1 LFRSAASARKSRR
14 RGLARVGSRFAFVT
28 ITSAVRQTFAKLT
41 PQHVR
46 ARPEDS
52 PLSAPLHEFGS
63 EIWVG
68 EGPIIPFYFGFSY
81 PTRMVIVRLSDGDLF
96 VWSPIPLSLPM
107 RREVDKLGP
116 VRHLVAPNLLHHL
129 FLAEWKSAYPE
140 ARLYAAPGLRGR
152 RGDLTFDFDLVD
164 TPNPRWAADLDQ
176 VLMRGSVAMTEVV
189 FFHYRSRTVIFADL
203 IQNLAN
209 GWFKGWRRLS
219 RASPASSPRTPAR
232 LGTGEPA
239 SSIVAR
245 RVRRWSAFSVGRSNE
260 R

>member
-1 LFRSAASARKSRR
+1 M
-14 RGLARVGSRFAFVT
+14 
-28 ITSAVRQTFAKLT
+28 
-41 PQHVR
+41 
-46 ARPEDS
+46 
-52 PLSAPLHEFGS
+52 SAPLLEFGS

-81 PTRMVIVRLSDGDLF
+81 QTRMVVVRLSDGDLF

-140 ARLYAAPGLRGR
+140 ARLYAAPGLRRR

-164 TPNPRWAADLDQ
+164 APNPRWAADLDQ

-203 IQNLAN
+203 IQNLPN
-209 GWFKGWRRLS
+209 GWFKGWRGL
-219 RASPASSPRTPAR
+219 RAIAGIVAPNPGAPRDC
-232 LGTGEPA
+232 EPA

-245 RVRRWSAFSVGRSNE
+245 RVRRWNVFSVGRSNE